1 MVIIYHESLL
11 LFKEKHLYGPLT
23 VKTNDGCL
31 LQAKRIRDMLPPLPE
46 GVTSSYIQYLDVIHS
61 LNCRGIQAKVSD
73 ISDALALPRPGVT
86 RTIKDMET
94 KGYVKKLASPA
105 DGRVTYLS
113 ITGKGEELH
122 QKYNEQY
129 FHALASCVK
138 GISEEDALCMIRTIE
153 KFYTIMCERRI
164 SIDK

>member
-1 MVIIYHESLL
+1 M
-11 LFKEKHLYGPLT
+11 
-23 VKTNDGCL
+23 
-31 LQAKRIRDMLPPLPE
+31 
-46 GVTSSYIQYLDVIHS
+46 
-61 LNCRGIQAKVSD
+61 
-73 ISDALALPRPGVT
+73 
-86 RTIKDMET
+86 
-94 KGYVKKLASPA
+94 KKLASPA

>member
-1 MVIIYHESLL
+1 M
-11 LFKEKHLYGPLT
+11 
-23 VKTNDGCL
+23 
-31 LQAKRIRDMLPPLPE
+31 
-46 GVTSSYIQYLDVIHS
+46 
-61 LNCRGIQAKVSD
+61 SD
-73 ISDALALPRPGVT
+73 ISDAQALPRPGVT
-86 RTIKDMET
+86 RTIKDMEA

>member
-1 MVIIYHESLL
+1 MDIELL
-11 LFKEKHLYGPLT
+11 KRMMDAFY
-23 VKTNDGCL
+23 
-31 LQAKRIRDMLPPLPE
+31 QAKRIRDMLPPLPE
-46 GVTSSYIQYLDVIHS
+46 RVTSSYIQYLDVIHS

>member
-1 MVIIYHESLL
+1 MTIDQIKKMMDACYL
-11 LFKEKHLYGPLT
+11 
-23 VKTNDGCL
+23 
-31 LQAKRIRDMLPPLPE
+31 AKRVRELMPKLPQ
-46 GVTSSYIQYLDVIHS
+46 GVTPSYIQYLDVIQK
-61 LNCRGIQAKVSD
+61 LEQQKGQVKVSD

>member
-1 MVIIYHESLL
+1 MDIELL
-11 LFKEKHLYGPLT
+11 KRMMDAFY
-23 VKTNDGCL
+23 
-31 LQAKRIRDMLPPLPE
+31 QAKRIRDMLPPLPE

-61 LNCRGIQAKVSD
+61 L
-73 ISDALALPRPGVT
+73 
-86 RTIKDMET
+86 
-94 KGYVKKLASPA
+94 
-105 DGRVTYLS
+105 
-113 ITGKGEELH
+113 TGKGEELH